1 MASTDDKSTAIYS
14 SPDIRIDT
22 TEDMI
27 RRLFKVA
34 ELLAK
39 VNNSQQDSQ
48 ITQAQPKELTQDD

>member
-1 MASTDDKSTAIYS
+1 MASSNDKNMAINS
-14 SPDIRIDT
+14 SCDTLIDT

-39 VNNSQQDSQ
+39 VNNPREDSQ
-48 ITQAQPKELTQDD
+48 ITQAQPKELTQED

>member
-1 MASTDDKSTAIYS
+1 MASTDDKNTVIYS
-14 SPDIRIDT
+14 SCDTLIDT

-39 VNNSQQDSQ
+39 VNNAQEDSQ

>member
-1 MASTDDKSTAIYS
+1 MASTDDKNTAIYS
-14 SPDIRIDT
+14 TSNTRIDI

-39 VNNSQQDSQ
+39 VNNAQEDAQ
-48 ITQAQPKELTQDD
+48 ITQAQPERLIQDD